1 MRSSLLLVAAVCL
14 LASAAFAQ
22 DPAKVDSQHCK
33 VEFENAQVRV
43 LHWKTGPHE
52 KSPMHSHPAFVAI
65 SLTNGHERFTF
76 PDGTTKEQVV
86 KAGEAT
92 WSSAVTHASENLS
105 DEPEDII
112 QVELKPA
119 SGGAQAQAGQA
130 QAAQVQLALAQLA
143 LARKQ

>member
-1 MRSSLLLVAAVCL
+1 MRRSLLLVASVCL
-14 LASAAFAQ
+14 VASAALAQ
-22 DPAKVDSQHCK
+22 DAAKVDPQHCK
-33 VEFENAQVRV
+33 VDFENAQVRV

-65 SLTNGHERFTF
+65 ALTNGHERFTF

-92 WSSAVTHASENLS
+92 WSPAVTHASENLT
-105 DEPEDII
+105 DQPEEII

-119 SGGAQAQAGQA
+119 SEPAQA
-130 QAAQVQLALAQLA
+130 QAAQPQAAQAQLALAQLA
-143 LARKQ
+143 LARKH

>member
-1 MRSSLLLVAAVCL
+1 MRPSLILVASVCL
-14 LASAAFAQ
+14 LSSAAFAQ

-92 WSSAVTHASENLS
+92 WSPAVTHASENLS
-105 DEPEDII
+105 DQPEEII

-119 SGGAQAQAGQA
+119 AEAAQAQTGQA
-130 QAAQVQLALAQLA
+130 QVTQTQVQLAQAK
-143 LARKQ
+143 KQ

>member
-1 MRSSLLLVAAVCL
+1 MRRSLLLVASVCL

-22 DPAKVDSQHCK
+22 DPAKVDPQHCK

-52 KSPMHSHPAFVAI
+52 KAPMHSHPAFVAI

-76 PDGTTKEQVV
+76 PDGTTKDMVS
-86 KAGEAT
+86 KAGEAI
-92 WSSAVTHASENLS
+92 WSPAVTHASENLT
-105 DEPEDII
+105 DEPEEII

-119 SGGAQAQAGQA
+119 SQAAQAQAA
-130 QAAQVQLALAQLA
+130 HAQLA
-143 LARKQ
+143 LAKKH